1 MAELLRLSKENR
13 KNLSAKDRKA
23 LDSARSEI
31 EMKIKVQKDA
41 SNRGKTKV
49 AKNLQSQINRAI
61 SRFNKNITKYRKI
74 ATTVSPAKDIDEDVA
89 GRDRPVPVIK
99 SPTDSSSRRP
109 TQAEREKERKKREA
123 ARRKKSM
130 QTVLGDVDPSRY
142 KDWKKPKAKAKTK
155 PSRLSAAERE
165 KERKKREAARRKQT
179 MEIGADPSGLESG
192 RGMPKKKKKVQ
203 KPKVGTPAFSY
214 GARTGRG
221 VWDSGKLTKK
231 DLANL
236 VGQEALDFPKSLPK
250 SRRRGPLGDTS
261 YAAIFG
267 DVDPS
272 RYKGWKKPEAEA
284 KPPVVSKPPKP
295 PAKPPVVSKPP
306 KPKRKPGR
314 RERYPSRADPDLGI
328 AGVSRRIKTT
338 KKPVDKAKK
347 TKKAKELSGLEQFW
361 EDVKKLPK
369 YLGTDLLPE
378 RVSGTE
384 GMGPGKRKYKWDA
397 PFVGEVEFELDTT
410 EKAMTEGR
418 KKGGRIKKGVK
429 KTKTRKPKVRRRA
442 ALRGHRAERRGG

>member
-179 MEIGADPSGLESG
+179 MEIGADLSGLESG

>member
-179 MEIGADPSGLESG
+179 MEIGADLSGLESG

-314 RERYPSRADPDLGI
+314 RERYPSRADPDLGM
-328 AGVSRRIKTT
+328 AGAGRRIKTT

>member
-1 MAELLRLSKENR
+1 MAELLRLSKKNR
-13 KNLSAKDRKA
+13 ERLSAKDRKA
-23 LDSARSEI
+23 LDSARSAI

-41 SNRGKTKV
+41 SKGGKTQI
-49 AKNLQSQINRAI
+49 AKNLQSQIDRAI
-61 SRFNKNITKYRKI
+61 SRFNKNITKYRKTAI
-74 ATTVSPAKDIDEDVA
+74 TVSPPKDIDEDVA
-89 GRDRPVPVIK
+89 GRDRPIK
-99 SPTDSSSRRP
+99 SP
-109 TQAEREKERKKREA
+109 
-123 ARRKKSM
+123 
-130 QTVLGDVDPSRY
+130 
-142 KDWKKPKAKAKTK
+142 
-155 PSRLSAAERE
+155 
-165 KERKKREAARRKQT
+165 
-179 MEIGADPSGLESG
+179 ADPSGLESG
-192 RGMPKKKKKVQ
+192 RGMPKKKKKV
-203 KPKVGTPAFSY
+203 KKTKVGTPAFSY

-250 SRRRGPLGDTS
+250 SRRRGPLADTS
-261 YAAIFG
+261 YAAILG

-272 RYKGWKKPEAEA
+272 RHKGWKKPEAGA
-284 KPPVVSKPPKP
+284 KPRRRGPLADTSYAAILGDVDPSRHKGWKKPKPPATSKPPVTSTP
-295 PAKPPVVSKPP
+295 PAKPPVVSDKP
-306 KPKRKPGR
+306 KPKRKPTR
-314 RERYPSRADPDLGI
+314 QERYPSRADPDLGI
-328 AGVSRRIKTT
+328 GGVSRRIKTT
-338 KKPVDKAKK
+338 QKPVDKAKK

-378 RVSGTE
+378 QVSGPKD
-384 GMGPGKRKYKWDA
+384 MRPAKRGYKWEA

-410 EKAMTEGR
+410 TADR